1 MLGYVTVDKNE
12 LKVREWDVYQAYYC
26 GVCKSI
32 SRRVGQLPRMVLSFD
47 CVFLALILSSLDRQS
62 EDICREH

>member
-47 CVFLALILSSLDRQS
+47 CVFWR
-62 EDICREH
+62 